1 MKGTER
7 NAYPTYQFSQ
17 LLPCVGQGLSLLG
30 RPAGS
35 QVGNLF
41 CTLYLFWGGLSWKD
55 FLHIYLPC
63 YLPRV
68 YLWIIIHY
76 VYHLWILIDLGIL
89 WGSDDISMELLR
101 RYVGRSVIMMMKRS
115 RRKKK
120 APKWLASSV
129 PRWKSGWTVSNGRKF
144 FLFLLFVGAAREI
157 ER

>member
-101 RYVGRSVIMMMKRS
+101 RYVGRSVIMMMKRN

-120 APKWLASSV
+120 PLNDSHHRCHGGSLDEQCLMEEN
-129 PRWKSGWTVSNGRKF
+129 SFFFF
-144 FLFLLFVGAAREI
+144 FLWGQQ